1 MYASSGCQNSYGRL
15 RYVIGSYK
23 MDQPAC
29 PDWDRNGM
37 LTSSLP
43 NLLSSFS
50 CLPASYPG
58 FPPTAQSSTYWWRD
72 FWRAAPAK
80 TPRRYVHF
88 RSRKRAENTLL
99 CWQRHLQIAGLTT
112 ALFSPISQVLREEL
126 EAKQVRYHL
135 GEVLAVLGVP
145 EGSSGSA
152 GLPEGIGRGSSWSC
166 RRSCGVTL
174 SAARLSSPIAAG
186 NVEARVLV
194 CVISSLFLSSS
205 LAQLLPRRKNWLG
218 EDRRTSY
225 QEAVCVMALRILS
238 VYPSAFEGFRVP
250 FRILRYTRL
259 GMFLRIT
266 WSCCA
271 GS

>member
-1 MYASSGCQNSYGRL
+1 MYASSGYQNSYGRL

-37 LTSSLP
+37 LNSSLP
-43 NLLSSFS
+43 NLLSSLF

-58 FPPTAQSSTYWWRD
+58 FPPTAQSSIYWWRD

-88 RSRKRAENTLL
+88 RSRKRAENTL
-99 CWQRHLQIAGLTT
+99 CWQRHLQIARLTT

-135 GEVLAVLGVP
+135 GEFLAVLCVP

-152 GLPEGIGRGSSWSC
+152 GLPEGIGRGTGVAGRAGDRVESHC
-166 RRSCGVTL
+166 LRRGLVRRSPRGMLKHAFCF
-174 SAARLSSPIAAG
+174 
-186 NVEARVLV
+186 VLLAI
-194 CVISSLFLSSS
+194 CSCPPPSL
-205 LAQLLPRRKNWLG
+205 
-218 EDRRTSY
+218 
-225 QEAVCVMALRILS
+225 
-238 VYPSAFEGFRVP
+238 
-250 FRILRYTRL
+250 
-259 GMFLRIT
+259 
-266 WSCCA
+266 SCCRGERTGWERTGGPA
-271 GS
+271 TRRRCV